1 MAAVIYLIVE
11 PRVYGGS
18 LPPSLVVFL
27 HGCCVDILKEALCA
41 GQIRIPLGSRGILDS
56 LCLDML
62 NCMH

>member
-41 GQIRIPLGSRGILDS
+41 GQIRIPLGSRERKGRRHFRFTLS
-56 LCLDML
+56 
-62 NCMH
+62 